1 MSSITNIYTP
11 DPTDPFVIGLQEFNV
26 TLPSDTKSVWGG
38 GKSIPHTEESKALLK
53 SRWTDERKQTMVNY
67 LHTPEVSKKIKKSVQ
82 HWYDNASPEQIKSKS
97 EKGLANMNSYIE
109 CPHCGIKTNK
119 GNIGRY
125 HNDKCK
131 KKPVDIHNNI

>member
-26 TLPSDTKSVWGG
+26 TLPSDTKSRWGG

-97 EKGLANMNSYIE
+97 ESESSMKFTEN
-109 CPHCGIKTNK
+109 
-119 GNIGRY
+119 
-125 HNDKCK
+125 
-131 KKPVDIHNNI
+131 